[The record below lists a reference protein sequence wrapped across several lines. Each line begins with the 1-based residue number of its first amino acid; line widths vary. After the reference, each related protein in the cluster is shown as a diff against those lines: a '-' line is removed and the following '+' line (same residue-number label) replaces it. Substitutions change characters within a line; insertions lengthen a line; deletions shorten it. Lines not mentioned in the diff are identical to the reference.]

1 MLLSC
6 NNKKGRFPKYWS
18 AQRCP
23 NLTHSMACIYYTH
36 VRVDSIC
43 YIKKTFFL
51 EGSLCNV
58 GMWVR
63 KRDKR
68 TTKCSNSQR
77 PRQTTASPWEV
88 EEILSTSLVCS
99 HQGCV
104 LGVSCCKFG
113 GKIVHL
119 FTLYA
124 VPMYIILYIFI
135 KQNIIYTYSMSKLAH
150 YMTSHAFRSDWPS
163 LCLSSSYVAL
173 SI

>member
-1 MLLSC
+1 MSKFDPFNGMYILYSC
-6 NNKKGRFPKYWS
+6 QGRFDMLY
-18 AQRCP
+18 
-23 NLTHSMACIYYTH
+23 
-36 VRVDSIC
+36 
-43 YIKKTFFL
+43 KKTFFL

-104 LGVSCCKFG
+104 HSVSCCKFG

-135 KQNIIYTYSMSKLAH
+135 FAYHIYIYTYSMSKLAH

-163 LCLSSSYVAL
+163 LCLSS
-173 SI
+173 